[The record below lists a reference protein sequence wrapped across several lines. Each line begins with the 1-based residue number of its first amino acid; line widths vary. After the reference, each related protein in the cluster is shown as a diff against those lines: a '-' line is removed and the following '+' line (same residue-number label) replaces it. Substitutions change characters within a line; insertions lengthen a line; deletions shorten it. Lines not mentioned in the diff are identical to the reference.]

1 VRTPIPSTTPGTSTI
16 AMSTRRNSRRQASV
30 DFPRHPPQSS
40 QNHLQPRQQT
50 PQISDYESDNAF
62 AYLSDHPLPAQHQVS
77 PRTIDE
83 LNLSVLQ
90 RYNPAI
96 ISILSVAP
104 YAVIYTFSPS
114 PEPEWI
120 KSGVEGSL
128 FICQLEPGQLG
139 EDRFNAIVLN
149 RRGLENFEAELKED
163 ETGGVE
169 LTDEYIIV
177 TSNVSGQPT
186 ASGIWVFSEGP
197 GSSTAIIRD
206 LVAQFVKERA
216 VQAGQSRRAAEEA
229 QRQGNWNGNG
239 NRNGHS
245 GQQPEN
251 GFGVPI
257 GRQISLQEMFGQQRK
272 DDDEWSVKMHSPE
285 GGQAPPFP
293 VRASRQE
300 QQGLQ
305 PLFQRQQQ
313 QQDPSE
319 NHLRDLFMKAGLSR

>member
-1 VRTPIPSTTPGTSTI
+1 
-16 AMSTRRNSRRQASV
+16 MSTRRNSRRQASV
-30 DFPRHPPQSS
+30 DFPRHPPQSTQS
-40 QNHLQPRQQT
+40 NLL
-50 PQISDYESDNAF
+50 PQKHAPLVSDYESDTAF
-62 AYLSDHPLPAQHQVS
+62 AYLSDQSPSQHQVP

-83 LNLSVLQ
+83 LNHSVLQ

-96 ISILSVAP
+96 TSILSVAP

-139 EDRFNAIVLN
+139 EDRFSAIVLN
-149 RRGLENFEAELKED
+149 RRGLENFEAQLKED

-197 GSSTAIIRD
+197 GSSTAVTRD

-216 VQAGQSRRAAEEA
+216 LQAGQSRKAAEEA
-229 QRQGNWNGNG
+229 QRQ
-239 NRNGHS
+239 RNGGVHGFDPS
-245 GQQPEN
+245 SE
-251 GFGVPI
+251 GFGAPM
-257 GRQISLQEMFGQQRK
+257 GRQISLQEMLGQQRK
-272 DDDEWSVKMHSPE
+272 DDDEWSVKMHSPD
-285 GGQAPPFP
+285 GSQAPTLPL
-293 VRASRQE
+293 RASRQA
-300 QQGLQ
+300 QQGPQ
-305 PLFQRQQQ
+305 PVFHQQQ
-313 QQDPSE
+313 PQEPSQ

>member
-1 VRTPIPSTTPGTSTI
+1 
-16 AMSTRRNSRRQASV
+16 
-30 DFPRHPPQSS
+30 
-40 QNHLQPRQQT
+40 
-50 PQISDYESDNAF
+50 
-62 AYLSDHPLPAQHQVS
+62 
-77 PRTIDE
+77 
-83 LNLSVLQ
+83 
-90 RYNPAI
+90 
-96 ISILSVAP
+96 LSVAP

-114 PEPEWI
+114 PEPAWI

-139 EDRFNAIVLN
+139 EDRFNAIVLS

-177 TSNVSGQPT
+177 TSNVSGKSA

-197 GSSTAIIRD
+197 GSSTAVTRD

-216 VQAGQSRRAAEEA
+216 VQAGRSRRAAEEA
-229 QRQGNWNGNG
+229 QRQGNENGNG
-239 NRNGHS
+239 QSGH
-245 GQQPEN
+245 QPEN
-251 GFGVPI
+251 GFGIPM

-285 GGQAPPFP
+285 GGQAPPSP
-293 VRASRQE
+293 VRASRQA
-300 QQGLQ
+300 QQGPQ

-313 QQDPSE
+313 QQQAPSE